1 MVAFDGDMGEDK
13 PVEFLFIVEKR
24 RNVPRLIRLIK
35 ELDQNAVYSVSDVKS
50 VYEGTDLLPRR
61 SFLSS
66 AGKLR

>member
-1 MVAFDGDMGEDK
+1 MGEEN
-13 PVEFLFIVEKR
+13 PVEMLLIIEKR
-24 RNVPRLIRLIK
+24 RNVRSLIRLIK